1 VIKVSTLKK
10 NPNNPRQIR
19 GEKLD
24 LLKKSVT
31 EFDKMM
37 SLRPIIVDENNV
49 VLGGNMRLAAIK
61 ALGMKEVPDEWVKR
75 ADDLTEA
82 EKREFIIKDN
92 AGFGEWDW
100 DVIANEWTDEPLAD
114 WGLDVPGVNDPYEE
128 WQGMPE
134 FNQEDKTAFQSVH
147 IHFKTEDDRN
157 TFAELIKQ
165 TITQK
170 TRSLWFP
177 VIEIERYADKQY
189 Q

>member
-31 EFDKMM
+31 EFEKMM

-61 ALGMKEVPDEWVKR
+61 ALGHKEIPDEWVKR
-75 ADDLTEA
+75 VDDLTED

-100 DVIANEWTDEPLAD
+100 DVIANEWSDLPLAD
-114 WGLDVPGVNDPYEE
+114 WGLDVPGFEAVEAVGEADAEP
-128 WQGMPE
+128 QT
-134 FNQEDKTAFQSVH
+134 DKA
-147 IHFKTEDDRN
+147 
-157 TFAELIKQ
+157 AELNKKWGVVAA
-165 TITQK
+165 TCG
-170 TRSLWFP
+170 R
-177 VIEIERYADKQY
+177 
-189 Q
+189 